1 MWWSKGKARQATTG
15 ATTPA
20 SPMIM
25 FLEPRMLFDG
35 AVAATVVDAAQAD
48 SHATADAAA
57 KASTADHATASQDT
71 HAQTDAPA
79 TPAPVAVPG
88 QAVVFVDAR
97 VKDAADLLKGVAPG
111 TQVVQLDA
119 SKDGLQQIAD
129 YLGSHQGVSSVQIVA
144 HGNSGDL
151 WLGSTYLSADNVAA
165 RSAVLAQIG
174 QDMNVGGDILIY
186 ACNTAEGDKGISFV
200 DSLASLTGRD
210 IAASSNRTGAGG
222 DWTLEIAT
230 GSIENHTAL
239 SYQSMSAYQY
249 GLATIT
255 VTSGADSGIGSL
267 RTALGSAVAGD
278 TVTFNTPGMTVNLN
292 SQLVITKNL
301 TIEGDLD
308 HNGTPDVTISG
319 QYKTQ
324 VLTVNSGVTATLDGL
339 VITKGLKAGDG
350 GTGGSATTAANLLG
364 AGISNFGNLTLNN
377 VTVTANAA
385 SGGGGGGGV
394 AGGDVGGGGGGGGAV
409 GGGTGGHG
417 GITSNG
423 SGIYAGTA
431 GTANQ
436 GGTGGGY
443 RTMGGIGGSSTGGA
457 GSTGIYGYTNGS
469 AGGTAASGGL
479 SIGGGG
485 GGSGWNAAGGKGG
498 AAAGG
503 IYNASGATLT
513 IVGTSSI
520 TGNIGAG
527 GGGGGGSAAGSGTT
541 FNGGDG
547 GLGVGAIWNKG
558 AVLITAANFATLGG
572 TSNTGASGNG
582 GLATAASPGN
592 KPTAVNGLFND
603 IGATANTAYS
613 PAPTATIV
621 VGTVAQ
627 HIGSTSPV
635 TITFNQA
642 VTGFTNAD
650 LTIANGTLS
659 AVNSLD
665 GGITWTATFTPSAG
679 TTSATNQ
686 IVLDNTGVSSVST
699 STAGV
704 GTTTSNNYAI
714 DTVRPT
720 ATLSVSAPT
729 LSTTANGTVTITFS
743 EAVAGFSLSD
753 MTASNGTLS
762 NLTTS
767 DNIHWTATLTPT
779 AGNNTSGNVITLD
792 NTLYTDAATNA
803 GSGTTTSNAYVIDT
817 VRPTASIVVAT
828 TALNIGGT
836 SLVTITFS
844 EAVTGFTS
852 ADLTVA
858 NGTVSGLSSSD
869 GGVTWTGTLA
879 ATAGITDTTN
889 VITLAN
895 NGVSDAAGN
904 TGTGT
909 TDSNNYVIDT
919 QRPTATIVV
928 ADNALK
934 LGETSLVTIT
944 FSEAVTGFTNADLT
958 IVNGTLTAVS
968 SSNGGITWTA
978 TFTPTSNITD
988 TTNLITLDNTGV
1000 SDGAGNT
1007 GAGSTNSN
1015 NYAVDTQRPTATIVL
1030 AENALKIGV
1039 TSLVTITFS
1048 EAVTGLT
1055 NADLTIAN
1063 GTLTAVSSADGG
1075 VTWTATFTPTSN
1087 VTDSTNLITLDN
1099 TGIADQA
1106 GNAGSG
1112 TTDSNNYAID
1122 TQRPTATI
1130 ILADP
1135 TLSAGE
1141 TSLVT
1146 ITFSEAVTGFTNA
1159 DLAVANGNLSAVS
1172 SADGG
1177 ITWTATFTPT
1187 ANIRSTTNIIT
1198 LQNTGV
1204 SDLAGNGGFGTS
1216 NSGNYVIDTR
1226 APTATIVVADNSLT
1240 IGETSLVTIT
1250 FSEAV
1255 TGFSNADLTVANG
1268 TLTAVSSADGGI
1280 TWTAT
1285 LTPTNAITDTTNL
1298 ITLDNSGVQNGSGN
1312 AGAGTTNSNNYA
1324 IDTQRPTATIVV
1336 ADSALAIGETSQ
1348 VTITFSEAVTG
1359 FTNADLTIANGT
1371 LSAVSSSNGGLT
1383 WTATFTPTSN
1393 VTDSTNLITLDNT
1406 GVTDQAGNAGSG
1418 TTDSNNYAIDSQ
1430 RPTATVVI
1438 ADPTLKAG
1446 ETTLVTV
1453 TFSEAVTGFDNSDL
1467 SVANGT
1473 LSAVSSSD
1481 GGITWIATFTP
1492 TVGVQDTTNLITL
1505 NNSGISDI
1513 AGNAGTGTT
1522 NSGNYTIDTVL
1533 PTASIVVA
1541 DNALNAGETSLVTIT
1556 FSEAVTGFTN
1566 ADLTIANGTL
1576 SAVSSSDG
1584 GITWTASF
1592 TPTSN
1597 ITDTTNL
1604 ITLDN
1609 SGVQNASGNAG
1620 AGTTNSNNYAI
1631 DTARPTATLVVADA
1645 ALGVGQTSLVTI
1657 TFSEA
1662 VTGFTNADLTVANG
1676 TLSAVSSSDG
1686 GVTWTATL
1694 TPNAGITDT
1703 SNVVRLDNTGV
1714 QDLAGNTGSG
1724 TTDSNNYAI
1733 DSQRPTATIVIADP
1747 SLSAGETTLVTV
1759 TFSEAVTG
1767 FDNSDLSVANG
1778 TLSAVSSSD
1787 GGITWIATFTPTV
1800 GVQDTT
1806 NLITLNNSGI
1816 SDIAGNAGTGTTNSG
1831 NYTIDT
1837 VLPTASIV
1845 VADNALNAG
1854 ETSLVTI
1861 TFSEAVTGFNNADL
1875 TIANGTLSA
1884 VSSSDGGITWTATFT
1899 PTSNITDT
1907 TNLITLDNSGVQ
1919 NASGNAGAG
1928 TTNSNNYA
1936 IDTARP
1942 TATLVVADAALGVGQ
1957 TSLVTITFSEAVTGF
1972 TNADLTVANGTL
1984 SAVSSSDG
1992 GITWTAMFAPAAG
2005 ITATR
2010 NLITLNNTGVND
2022 LAGNAGTG
2030 TTDSNTYSI
2039 DTQAPTATVVI
2050 ANPLLTAGSTS
2061 LVTVTFSEP
2070 VTDFDNSDLIVGAGS
2085 LSRMTSSDGGR
2096 TWTGLFTPVDGIQA
2110 SSNIITLNNAGV
2122 RDLAGNDGSGWI
2134 SSNAFNIQTSH
2145 PTATLEIYDTII
2157 NKDEIQI
2164 VTVRFSEAVQGFN
2177 LSSLQ
2182 APNGT
2187 FSQFTRYS
2195 DTLYTAVFTPNAN
2208 VTAPNNVITLD
2219 TSSVQNAF
2227 GNRGVVNALSPVFAI
2242 DTVIPTATWTL
2253 SDKLLEPGETATV
2266 TVTFS
2271 ERVTGFDNRAIVN
2284 LQAATLSPF
2293 YSLDG
2298 GVTWQATLTPT
2309 PGAGSSGSYLIGLS
2323 LAYVKD
2329 LAGNTNYA
2337 FDAGS
2342 MITYTVDH
2350 TPLSSNVYLSS
2361 ERLAV
2366 GATSTVSIYFNK
2378 AVSNFDLSDLSA
2390 DNGVLS
2396 NLRTSDGGISWQATL
2411 TPFANTTSA
2420 QNVVRLNNAGVT
2432 YYGGSTGAGI
2442 TTSRNYTVDT
2452 QRPTSTIVVDKTSL
2466 GGSEQATVTITFSEA
2481 VEFYNSPQA
2490 QNAWLSGLKS
2500 VDGGI
2505 TWTATLTPQRYIED
2519 TSNVVSLDNTQVH
2532 DLSGNAGLGTS
2543 TSNNYAVDTRPA
2555 TATIVVDKAVLAT
2568 GETAN
2573 VTITF
2578 NEAVSG
2584 LKLENLSVGSGV
2596 LSNLKSLDGGM
2607 TWTATLTPKD
2617 HLDNAYGTLVLNG
2630 QGVTD
2635 AAGNSSADTYAYS
2648 NYFAVDTQ
2656 GPQVY
2661 IEVSDTQLKAGQGTQ
2676 VFIWF
2681 SEPVRGFDLSSLKVP
2696 NGTLSN
2702 LQSGE
2707 GGYYW
2712 TATLTPNNN
2721 VNVSANIITVDNSTI
2736 RDLAGN
2742 VGEGI
2747 SQSNAYAINSVTVTA
2762 DPLTLTGAVARPVTD
2777 IPNLPLQP
2785 GVFAPPSG
2793 NLGSPLTFAPLFEQR
2808 VLGDGIRPLG
2818 DIFINNGATSPSFIA
2833 QVFTSS
2839 DNVGDGSGKGF
2850 LGFGGGDGGMFG
2862 TSTFSSL
2869 FNRETG
2875 GDGSS
2880 LKSFDS
2886 HSIKGQGDPAQ
2897 GLRGVFGAPTLGQQL
2912 QQLKDIEHRQ
2922 VMDLAQTLQQVG
2934 ISEMQA

>member
-57 KASTADHATASQDT
+57 KASTSDHATASQDT

-97 VKDAADLLKGVAPG
+97 VKDAADLLKVVAPG

-779 AGNNTSGNVITLD
+779 AGNSTSGNVITLD

-919 QRPTATIVV
+919 QRPTATIVI

-1007 GAGSTNSN
+1007 GTGSTNSN

-1030 AENALKIGV
+1030 AENALKIGG

-1159 DLAVANGNLSAVS
+1159 DLAVANGNLNAVS

-1187 ANIRSTTNIIT
+1187 ANIHSTTNIIT

-1481 GGITWIATFTP
+1481 GGITWTATFTP

-1556 FSEAVTGFTN
+1556 FSEAVTGFNN

-1584 GITWTASF
+1584 GITWTATF

-1597 ITDTTNL
+1597 VTDTTNL

-1609 SGVQNASGNAG
+1609 SGVQNPSGNAG

-1631 DTARPTATLVVADA
+1631 DTTRPTATLVVADA

-1767 FDNSDLSVANG
+1767 
-1778 TLSAVSSSD
+1778 
-1787 GGITWIATFTPTV
+1787 
-1800 GVQDTT
+1800 
-1806 NLITLNNSGI
+1806 
-1816 SDIAGNAGTGTTNSG
+1816 
-1831 NYTIDT
+1831 
-1837 VLPTASIV
+1837 
-1845 VADNALNAG
+1845 
-1854 ETSLVTI
+1854 
-1861 TFSEAVTGFNNADL
+1861 
-1875 TIANGTLSA
+1875 
-1884 VSSSDGGITWTATFT
+1884 
-1899 PTSNITDT
+1899 
-1907 TNLITLDNSGVQ
+1907 
-1919 NASGNAGAG
+1919 
-1928 TTNSNNYA
+1928 
-1936 IDTARP
+1936 
-1942 TATLVVADAALGVGQ
+1942 
-1957 TSLVTITFSEAVTGF
+1957 
-1972 TNADLTVANGTL
+1972 
-1984 SAVSSSDG
+1984 
-1992 GITWTAMFAPAAG
+1992 
-2005 ITATR
+2005 
-2010 NLITLNNTGVND
+2010 
-2022 LAGNAGTG
+2022 
-2030 TTDSNTYSI
+2030 
-2039 DTQAPTATVVI
+2039 
-2050 ANPLLTAGSTS
+2050 
-2061 LVTVTFSEP
+2061 
-2070 VTDFDNSDLIVGAGS
+2070 FDNSDLIVGAGS

-2922 VMDLAQTLQQVG
+2922 VMDLAQALQQVG